1 MDNTLLGA
9 LIGGGAA
16 IAGAIATSVITYFSN
31 KNHENIKLLKQKKEE
46 LYLSVYDTSVLLE
59 KYHLLFSQRL
69 ISKKEIDVL
78 DNNWRH
84 TIRNISMC
92 IEIYFP
98 QLKDDLRKALSPSN
112 SFLNDE
118 IKTLKTYSQEGY
130 VNVNISISGL
140 LKKSA
145 ATSYNKA
152 TKALDDFEIKI
163 LSI

>member
-1 MDNTLLGA
+1 MDSTLLGA

-59 KYHLLFSQRL
+59 KYHLLFSKR
-69 ISKKEIDVL
+69 IVSKTDIDDL
-78 DNNWRH
+78 DNSWRH
-84 TIRNISMC
+84 TIRNINMC
-92 IEIYFP
+92 VEIYFP
-98 QLKDDLRKALSPSN
+98 LIKNELSKGLSPSN

-118 IKTLKTYSQEGY
+118 VKTLRKYTSEGY
-130 VNVNISISGL
+130 TDVSIAISGL
-140 LKKSA
+140 TKKSA
-145 ATSYNKA
+145 IISYNKA
-152 TKALDDFEIKI
+152 IVALDDFERKI